1 LIKKAAGGAITIRI
15 APNCGII

>member
-1 LIKKAAGGAITIRI
+1 LIKKADGGAIAVRI

>member
-1 LIKKAAGGAITIRI
+1 LIKKAAGGAITVRI

>member
-1 LIKKAAGGAITIRI
+1 VAGGAITVRI